1 MNAVKKFLMGN
12 NQNIQK
18 NSYIWNMISG
28 LLNAGQSV
36 LILMVVTR
44 VAGIDDAGI
53 FTIAYASAN
62 LFLTIGNY
70 GMRSYQVTDVNYHFS
85 FGDYLGSR
93 ITTSLL
99 MILVSLAYVIYG
111 IFFNGYSSYKALVV
125 FVICI
130 LKVID
135 AAEDVFAGYYQQKGR
150 LDVAA
155 RIVTIRLFALIVVIC
170 GSLVITRNLLV
181 SSVITTVV
189 CTLISIVFNLSVYKK
204 FITEKIKISLKKI
217 VRLLIDCVGPFLAAF
232 LSFYV
237 GNAPKYA
244 IDANLPQDIQAYYG
258 FIAMPVFVV
267 GLLNNFLYQPILT
280 SLAEDWAEKRR
291 VQFVKRICRQIVII
305 FGITA
310 VTLVG
315 AYLLG
320 IPVLSLL
327 YHADLAP
334 YKTELLILL
343 VGGGMLAVVGFINI
357 VLTILRHQRD
367 LIWGYLVVAILAY
380 FLSPIF
386 VKQWNI
392 TGASW
397 IYTILI
403 SALALI
409 FAIVLIV
416 RIKMGFKE
424 K

>member
-1 MNAVKKFLMGN
+1 MNIIRKFLLN
-12 NQNIQK
+12 DNKNIQK
-18 NSYIWNMISG
+18 NSYLWNMIGG

-36 LILMVVTR
+36 LILMVITR

-70 GMRSYQVTDVNYHFS
+70 GMRSYQVTDVNHRFS

-93 ITTSLL
+93 ITTSII
-99 MILVSLAYVIYG
+99 MIAVSIAYVLYG
-111 IFFNGYSSYKALVV
+111 IAFNSYSHDKALIV
-125 FVICI
+125 FVICL

-135 AAEDVFAGYYQQKGR
+135 AAEDVFSGYYQQQGR
-150 LDVAA
+150 LDVGA
-155 RIVTIRLFALIVVIC
+155 RIMTVRLFATIVVLC
-170 GSLVITRNLLV
+170 GSMVITKDLLV
-181 SSVITTVV
+181 SSIITTIV
-189 CTLISIVFNLSVYKK
+189 CALISVIFNICIYKEFINDRIVFSARR
-204 FITEKIKISLKKI
+204 ISK
-217 VRLLIDCVGPFLAAF
+217 LLIDCIGPFLAAF
-232 LSFYV
+232 LAFYV

-244 IDANLPQDIQAYYG
+244 IDSYLPQDIQAYYG

-280 SLAEDWAEKRR
+280 SLANDWVEQRR
-291 VQFVKRICRQIVII
+291 KQFVMRVCKQILII

-310 VTLVG
+310 VTLIG

-320 IPVLSLL
+320 IPVLSIL
-327 YHADLAP
+327 YSADLTP
-334 YKTELLILL
+334 YKNELLILL
-343 VGGGMLAVVGFINI
+343 LGGGMLAVVGFINI

-367 LIWGYLVVAILAY
+367 LIWGYIFIAIMAY
-380 FLSPIF
+380 ILSPIF

-409 FAIVLIV
+409 FAAVLAF
-416 RIKMGFKE
+416 RIKKGFKE
-424 K
+424 